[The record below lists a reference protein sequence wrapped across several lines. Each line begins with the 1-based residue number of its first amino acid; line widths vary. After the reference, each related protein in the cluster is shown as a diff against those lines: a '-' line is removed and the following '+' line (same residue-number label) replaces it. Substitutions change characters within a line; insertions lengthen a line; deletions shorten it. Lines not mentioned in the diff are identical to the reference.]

1 MKSLTKFVL
10 MIVAV
15 MVAFPIFGQDTIPT
29 VTLPAT
35 PADWFSE
42 HTMEVVYG
50 VLVVIGGYLSAFI
63 PGLNKITVGVY
74 RVLTWAVITGAAAI
88 FFKGANV
95 WGIAITYFV
104 STGLYSVLLRL
115 IFASPKPKDANGNPI
130 SGSVKPLIS

>member
-50 VLVVIGGYLSAFI
+50 AIVIIGGYLSSFI

-74 RVLTWAVITGAAAI
+74 RVLTWAVITGAAVI
-88 FFKGANV
+88 LYGGADI
-95 WGIAITYFV
+95 WGIAIAYFM
-104 STGLYSVLLRL
+104 STGLYSIVLRL
-115 IFASPKPKDANGNPI
+115 IFASPKPKDANGNPV
-130 SGSVKPLIS
+130 SGSIKPLIS